1 MRYGW
6 FGFVWFFSS
15 LTLASTLSFGV
26 VPQQSPE
33 ELAKRWVPIL
43 ESLSKSTGM
52 DVEFRTA
59 ATIPEFE
66 QRVLKGEYDVVYMNP
81 YHYTLFHQN
90 PGYIAFAKQK
100 DQKLQG
106 IIVVAKQS
114 PIRSIQ
120 ELNLHTLAFP
130 SPAAF
135 AATIIPQASL
145 IQQSINIDSKYVSS
159 HDSVYL
165 NVANGFFIAGGGIKR
180 TFDTAPKA
188 VTNQLRILWE
198 SPSFTPHAFAYHPK
212 LSHDQVVTL
221 RAALLNLSQTE
232 QGKLQL
238 QAIGFTGIEAAQDSD
253 WDDIRALNIQTLS
266 HLLKE

>member
-1 MRYGW
+1 MW
-6 FGFVWFFSS
+6 QMVF
-15 LTLASTLSFGV
+15 L
-26 VPQQSPE
+26 
-33 ELAKRWVPIL
+33 
-43 ESLSKSTGM
+43 
-52 DVEFRTA
+52 
-59 ATIPEFE
+59 
-66 QRVLKGEYDVVYMNP
+66 
-81 YHYTLFHQN
+81 
-90 PGYIAFAKQK
+90 
-100 DQKLQG
+100 
-106 IIVVAKQS
+106 
-114 PIRSIQ
+114 
-120 ELNLHTLAFP
+120 
-130 SPAAF
+130 SPA
-135 AATIIPQASL
+135 
-145 IQQSINIDSKYVSS
+145 
-159 HDSVYL
+159 
-165 NVANGFFIAGGGIKR
+165 GIKR